1 MKQVVI
7 GAVIAGVLL
16 LIGIQFVPYGHAHT
30 NPPVQGEPKWSS
42 PQVRE
47 LAARACFDCHSNETV
62 WPWYSNVAP
71 MAWLIQRDVDGGRR
85 RLNFSEWNAPQ
96 RGSRDVAEVIQRGRM
111 PQWYYVMLHPSAK
124 LAPTE
129 VQTLVQGLGTSL
141 ARQ

>member
-1 MKQVVI
+1 MKQGMIGVVI
-7 GAVIAGVLL
+7 AVVIL
-16 LIGIQFVPYGHAHT
+16 LIGIQVVPYGHDHA

-71 MAWLIQRDVDGGRR
+71 MSWLIQRDVDQGRR
-85 RLNFSEWNAPQ
+85 RLNFSQWNAPQ
-96 RGSRDVAEVIQRGRM
+96 RGSRDVAEPIQRGSM

-124 LAPTE
+124 LSSAD
-129 VQTLVQGLGTSL
+129 VQMLVQGLGASL
-141 ARQ
+141 AQQ